1 MNLRRTRPSRLLVA
15 TAAAGLVLAACSGD
29 GGDELTVG
37 SANFPESVLLA
48 NMYALAL
55 EEIGVDVDTSTN
67 IGAREVYFPALQ
79 QGEIDLL
86 PEYAGSL
93 LNFLAEDP
101 LEETETD
108 ALVTE
113 LRDRLGPDIQVL
125 EPSSAENRNGLV
137 LTRET
142 ADELGGVTT
151 TSQLVEFAD
160 ELVAGGAP
168 ETRERSDGLPGY
180 ERVYGLEFSEW
191 VDLDP
196 GGPLTVSALQDGDI
210 DVARLFTSMGVI
222 AANDW
227 VVLDDDG
234 GLIPSENI
242 VPVIRDDALTDEIRE
257 VLDAISAALT
267 LEELI
272 DLNRRVEIDNE
283 DPDLVAEEWLV
294 DQGLRS

>member
-222 AANDW
+222 AENDW
-227 VVLDDDG
+227 VVLEDDG